1 MSTWLAL
8 TLLGAV
14 LITALALS
22 FVIEHFAR
30 RHELSQ
36 AGAQLTQVGWQ
47 LRDQLD
53 RGMAERHA
61 EIMALADSELL
72 RSLADPR
79 LVRDALQTLQR
90 KAPLCT
96 WIGVAAHD
104 GHVLAATGGLLEG
117 QNVSSRPWF
126 QAGARGPFAGD
137 VHNAVLLERLLPPQ
151 AEPWR
156 FVDLAA
162 PVVVDGT
169 TRAVVG
175 AHLSWEWAHDIE
187 RQLLAPVMRD
197 QGIQTFIVQHDGQVL
212 LGPEGSVGKQLDV
225 GALAAA
231 SSLAGAVTAWPGE
244 GQYVTAVV
252 NTQGHGSYP
261 GLGWRVVVR
270 QPPAVALDRY
280 AGLHQQLVLA
290 TVGVILL
297 MAVLSPLAGRRL
309 AAPLA
314 QITHWLRNP
323 QAPTSLS
330 LRGRSYKEAH
340 WLLAALVTARERLR
354 AHAQELEQLNAGLEQ
369 RVSERTQELRR
380 SREDLQTVADNLP
393 ALVALVDRELRYR
406 FVNEAYRSWWGVE
419 PETLLGSSMRDLV
432 GEPNFG
438 LLQPHV
444 QKVLLGQRV
453 TFEQEMALAGK
464 ARFVEVTYVPNRD
477 GQEGLDGFM
486 VLVYDVTERKKL
498 ELQFAHAAHHDALTG
513 MPNRRRLM
521 EVLTL
526 SMLRAQRLNCPLVLL
541 FLDLDG
547 FKAVNDNHG
556 HEAGDALLQAVAQ
569 RLRQSVRRTDTVA
582 RLAGDEFVVLLECMP
597 RASDVEQVVEKIYA
611 AISAPVVLPSGVQI
625 SVRASIGSA
634 GYSGG
639 RDVSAHQLLAQ
650 ADAAMYE
657 AKRASR
663 GLVNSTAV
671 EGIDAGDTGAA

>member
-14 LITALALS
+14 LITALTLS
-22 FVIEHFAR
+22 FVIGHFAR

-36 AGAQLTQVGWQ
+36 AGAELMQVGWQ

-61 EIMALADSELL
+61 EVVALADSELL
-72 RSLADPR
+72 RSLADPS
-79 LVRDALQTLQR
+79 LIRDALQTLQR
-90 KAPLCT
+90 KVPLCT
-96 WIGVAAHD
+96 WIGVAD
-104 GHVLAATGGLLEG
+104 SNGRVLAATGGLLEG

-162 PVVVDGT
+162 PVVVGGT

-175 AHLSWEWAHDIE
+175 AHLSWEWARDIE
-187 RQLLAPVMRD
+187 GQLLAPVMRD
-197 QGIQTFIVQHDGQVL
+197 QGIQTFIVQRDGQVL
-212 LGPEGSVGKQLDV
+212 LGPDGSVGKKLDAGV
-225 GALAAA
+225 LAAA
-231 SSLAGAVTAWPGE
+231 TGLAGAVTAWPGE
-244 GQYVTAVV
+244 GEYVTAVV
-252 NTQGHGSYP
+252 DTQGRSSYP

-270 QPPAVALDRY
+270 QPPVVALDRY
-280 AGLHQQLVLA
+280 AALHQQLVLA

-297 MAVLSPLAGRRL
+297 MAALSPLAGRRL

-314 QITHWLRNP
+314 QITSWLRDP

-330 LRGRSYKEAH
+330 LRGHSYKEAH
-340 WLLAALVTARERLR
+340 WLLAALMAARARLR
-354 AHAQELEQLNAGLEQ
+354 THAHELEQLNAGLEQ
-369 RVSERTQELRR
+369 RVNERTQELHR

-393 ALVALVDRELRYR
+393 ALVALVDRELCYR
-406 FVNEAYRSWWGVE
+406 FVNEAYRHWWGVK

-432 GEPNFG
+432 GEPNFV
-438 LLQPHV
+438 LLQPYV
-444 QKVLLGQRV
+444 QQVLSGRRV
-453 TFEQEMALAGK
+453 TFEQEMPLAEK
-464 ARFVEVTYVPNRD
+464 ARFVEVTYVPNHD
-477 GQEGLDGFM
+477 EQGGVDGFM

-521 EVLTL
+521 ELLTL
-526 SMLRAQRLNCPLVLL
+526 SMLRTQRLGCPLVLL

-556 HEAGDALLQAVAQ
+556 HEAGDALLQVVAQ

-597 RASDVEQVVEKIYA
+597 DASHRAVVVDKIHA
-611 AISAPVVLPSGVQI
+611 ALRAPVVLPSGIQA
-625 SVRASIGSA
+625 SVGASIGTA
-634 GYSGG
+634 EYRGE
-639 RDVSAHQLLAQ
+639 RHVSAEQLLAQ

-657 AKRASR
+657 AKRAAR
-663 GLVNSTAV
+663 GYAEATKGSGRTVIFHS
-671 EGIDAGDTGAA
+671 